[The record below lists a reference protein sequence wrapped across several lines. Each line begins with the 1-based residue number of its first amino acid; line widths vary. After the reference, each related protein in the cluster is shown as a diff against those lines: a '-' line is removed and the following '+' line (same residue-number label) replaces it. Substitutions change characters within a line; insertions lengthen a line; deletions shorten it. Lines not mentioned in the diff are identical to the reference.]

1 VVNKAPIVYET
12 ERRKILE
19 EVQPIV
25 YKQVVQPVIIRETKP
40 IYEKIIEAPVI
51 FREVREARFVGHP
64 HHYSTEVPP
73 TVLRE
78 EWKQQPGWSTGA
90 FVGKETFRGGSYY
103 GGQPLSTG
111 STFVSSSMPM
121 QSTKF
126 VEMPTQTKFVES
138 TLPMSSGAT
147 SFSGTSYSSNVP
159 LSTSSTFESSLPLQS
174 KFESTKFESS
184 LPLQSNLPL
193 QSSLPLQ
200 SKFESSLPSSSSFQS
215 NLPLQSSL
223 PLQSKFESTLPS
235 SSSFQ
240 SNLPLQSSLASEVTS
255 MAQPV
260 LTSPTLKGTAENL
273 MSPGKMLAQTTEI
286 YQHHREVPLR

>member
-51 FREVREARFVGHP
+51 IREVREARFVGHP
-64 HHYSTEVPP
+64 HHYSTELPP

-103 GGQPLSTG
+103 SGQPLSTG
-111 STFVSSSMPM
+111 TTYVSSSLPM
-121 QSTKF
+121 
-126 VEMPTQTKFVES
+126 QTKFVES
-138 TLPMSSGAT
+138 TLPST
-147 SFSGTSYSSNVP
+147 SFSGTSFSSNVP
-159 LSTSSTFESSLPLQS
+159 LQSNLSTSSTFESSLPS
-174 KFESTKFESS
+174 KFESTRFESS
-184 LPLQSNLPL
+184 LPLQSTNLPL

-200 SKFESSLPSSSSFQS
+200 STFESLPSKLESLPSKFESSLPSTF
-215 NLPLQSSL
+215 
-223 PLQSKFESTLPS
+223 
-235 SSSFQ
+235 
-240 SNLPLQSSLASEVTS
+240 PLQSSLASETS
-255 MAQPV
+255 SLAQPAI
-260 LTSPTLKGTAENL
+260 TSPSLKGTAENL
-273 MSPGKMLAQTTEI
+273 MSPGKMVAATTEI